1 VRSPDTAWLPIR
13 LWDRDARRM
22 ARRTLRRYG
31 ASWSAPA
38 MARRARASMVEIQKE
53 GMHVRA
59 GGRQVM
65 QHAGEEEHHAP
76 WYDQYRSGAMPHD
89 PEGPGAAL
97 AEGLL
102 GRARLRSAHLR

>member
-22 ARRTLRRYG
+22 A
-31 ASWSAPA
+31 
-38 MARRARASMVEIQKE
+38 RARASMVEIQKE